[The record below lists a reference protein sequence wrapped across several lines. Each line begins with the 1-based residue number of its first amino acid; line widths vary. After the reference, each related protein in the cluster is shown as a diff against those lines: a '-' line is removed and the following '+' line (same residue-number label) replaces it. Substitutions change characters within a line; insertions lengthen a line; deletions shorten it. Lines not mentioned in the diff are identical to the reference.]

1 MSIGSFFI
9 GEKTVSDEVF
19 ETLTDSGGSPE
30 AGDSSSPDP
39 STGELF
45 ETMDVE
51 SSETLPTEEQIQEEA
66 AKEETLPEE
75 TKAKET
81 ETQEKPKETPEET
94 AKPEEKPEETDK
106 LEPFHKH
113 PRFQEMN
120 KTIKELKSQVEQLTA
135 KPAEETT
142 EDLGYKDI
150 TKLSPEEIQD
160 WQDEDPVGWAKNLLM
175 QAKAEARSDIHAE
188 AQQNTMRAAADKTLD
203 DFVKAHPDFD
213 EVYESRALS
222 KYCDEHPGHNII
234 SAYLA
239 ISEGKAKEAHG
250 KEVENLKA
258 SFEAEKK
265 AAIDAAVKEAVEKI
279 QKQHRAKESVTVIT
293 GDTTSPTVE
302 NEDTDTGGDLTKFLH
317 RQMIKETTA

>member
-1 MSIGSFFI
+1 MS
-9 GEKTVSDEVF
+9 EEAF

-45 ETMDVE
+45 ETMDIE
-51 SSETLPTEEQIQEEA
+51 SPETLPTEEPIQEEA
-66 AKEETLPEE
+66 AKEDTLQEE
-75 TKAKET
+75 KEAKET
-81 ETQEKPKETPEET
+81 ETQEKPKETPEE
-94 AKPEEKPEETDK
+94 PEEKTEETDK

-120 KTIKELKSQVEQLTA
+120 KTIKELKAQVEQLTA
-135 KPAEETT
+135 KPAEETP
-142 EDLGYKDI
+142 EDLGYRDI
-150 TKLSPEEIQD
+150 TKLTPDEIQD

-175 QAKAEARSDIHAE
+175 QAKAEARNDIHAE
-188 AQQNTMRAAADKTLD
+188 AHQNTMRAAADKTLD

-213 EVYESRALS
+213 EVYESRVLS
-222 KYCDEHPGHNII
+222 QYCDEHPGHNII

-239 ISEGKAKEAHG
+239 INEEKTKESHG
-250 KEVENLKA
+250 KEIETLKA

-293 GDTTSPTVE
+293 GDTTSPTVDD
-302 NEDTDTGGDLTKFLH
+302 EDTDTGGDLTKFLH

>member
-1 MSIGSFFI
+1 MS
-9 GEKTVSDEVF
+9 EEAF

-45 ETMDVE
+45 ETMDIE
-51 SSETLPTEEQIQEEA
+51 SPETLPTEEPIQEEA
-66 AKEETLPEE
+66 AKEDTLQEE
-75 TKAKET
+75 KEAKET
-81 ETQEKPKETPEET
+81 ETQEKPKETPEE
-94 AKPEEKPEETDK
+94 PEEKTEETDK

-120 KTIKELKSQVEQLTA
+120 KTIKELKAQVEQLTA
-135 KPAEETT
+135 KPAEETP
-142 EDLGYKDI
+142 EDLGYRDI
-150 TKLSPEEIQD
+150 TKLTPDEIQD

-175 QAKAEARSDIHAE
+175 QAKAEARNDIHAE
-188 AQQNTMRAAADKTLD
+188 AHQNTMRAAADKTLD

-213 EVYESRALS
+213 EVYESRVLS
-222 KYCDEHPGHNII
+222 QYCDEHPGHNII

-239 ISEGKAKEAHG
+239 INEEKAREAHS
-250 KEVENLKA
+250 KEVETLKA

-279 QKQHRAKESVTVIT
+279 QKQYRAKESVTVIT

>member
-1 MSIGSFFI
+1 MSEES
-9 GEKTVSDEVF
+9 F

-45 ETMDVE
+45 ETMDIE
-51 SSETLPTEEQIQEEA
+51 SPETLPTEEPIQEEA
-66 AKEETLPEE
+66 AKEDTLQEE
-75 TKAKET
+75 KEAKET
-81 ETQEKPKETPEET
+81 ETQEKPKETPEE
-94 AKPEEKPEETDK
+94 PEEKTEETDK

-120 KTIKELKSQVEQLTA
+120 KTIKELKAQVEQLTA
-135 KPAEETT
+135 KPAEETP
-142 EDLGYKDI
+142 EDLGYRDI
-150 TKLSPEEIQD
+150 TKMTPDEIQD

-175 QAKAEARSDIHAE
+175 QAKAEVRNDIRAE
-188 AQQNTMRAAADKTLD
+188 AHQNAMRAAADKTLD

-213 EVYESRALS
+213 EVYESRVLS
-222 KYCDEHPGHNII
+222 QYCDEHPGHNII

-239 ISEGKAKEAHG
+239 INEEKARESHG
-250 KEVENLKA
+250 KEIETLKA

-279 QKQHRAKESVTVIT
+279 QKQYRAKESVTVIT
-293 GDTTSPTVE
+293 GDTTSPTVDD
-302 NEDTDTGGDLTKFLH
+302 EDTDTGGDLTKFLH

>member
-1 MSIGSFFI
+1 MS
-9 GEKTVSDEVF
+9 EEAF

-45 ETMDVE
+45 ETMDIE
-51 SSETLPTEEQIQEEA
+51 SPETLPTEEPIQEEA
-66 AKEETLPEE
+66 EKEDTLQEE
-75 TKAKET
+75 KEAKET
-81 ETQEKPKETPEET
+81 ETQEKPKETPEE
-94 AKPEEKPEETDK
+94 PEEKTEETDK

-120 KTIKELKSQVEQLTA
+120 KTIKELRAQVEQLTA
-135 KPAEETT
+135 KPAEETP
-142 EDLGYKDI
+142 EDLGYRDI
-150 TKLSPEEIQD
+150 TKLTPDEMQD

-175 QAKAEARSDIHAE
+175 QAKAEVRNDIRAE
-188 AQQNTMRAAADKTLD
+188 AHQNAMRAAADKTLD

-213 EVYESRALS
+213 EVYESRVLS
-222 KYCDEHPGHNII
+222 QYCDEHPGHNII

-239 ISEGKAKEAHG
+239 INEEKTKEAHG
-250 KEVENLKA
+250 KEIETLKA

-279 QKQHRAKESVTVIT
+279 QKQYRAKESVTVIT
-293 GDTTSPTVE
+293 GDTTSPTVDD
-302 NEDTDTGGDLTKFLH
+302 EDTDTGGDLTKFLH
-317 RQMIKETTA
+317 RRMIMETTA

>member
-1 MSIGSFFI
+1 MS
-9 GEKTVSDEVF
+9 EEAF

-45 ETMDVE
+45 ETMDIE
-51 SSETLPTEEQIQEEA
+51 SPETLPTEEPIQEEA

-75 TKAKET
+75 AKAKET
-81 ETQEKPKETPEET
+81 ETQEKPQETPEET
-94 AKPEEKPEETDK
+94 AKPEEKPEEKPKDDEDK
-106 LEPFHKH
+106 PVPYKRFKEVIDEKNDLKRRIEALEQK
-113 PRFQEMN
+113 
-120 KTIKELKSQVEQLTA
+120 
-135 KPAEETT
+135 KPVEETP

-150 TKLSPEEIQD
+150 TKLTPEEIQD

-175 QAKAEARSDIHAE
+175 QAKAEAKNDIQTE
-188 AQQNTMRAAADKTLD
+188 AHQNTMRAAADKTLD

-213 EVYESRALS
+213 EVYESRVLS
-222 KYCDEHPGHNII
+222 QYCDEHPGHNII

-239 ISEGKAKEAHG
+239 INEEKARESHG
-250 KEVENLKA
+250 KEIETLKA

-293 GDTTSPTVE
+293 GDTTSPTVDD
-302 NEDTDTGGDLTKFLH
+302 EDTDTGGDLTKFLH

>member
-1 MSIGSFFI
+1 L
-9 GEKTVSDEVF
+9 EKTVSEESF

-45 ETMDVE
+45 ETMDIE
-51 SSETLPTEEQIQEEA
+51 SPETLPTEEPIQEEA
-66 AKEETLPEE
+66 AKEDTLQEE
-75 TKAKET
+75 KEAKET
-81 ETQEKPKETPEET
+81 ETQEKPKETPEE
-94 AKPEEKPEETDK
+94 PEEKTEETDK

-120 KTIKELKSQVEQLTA
+120 KTIKELKAQVEQLTA
-135 KPAEETT
+135 KPAEETP
-142 EDLGYKDI
+142 EDLGYRDI
-150 TKLSPEEIQD
+150 TKMTPDEIQD

-175 QAKAEARSDIHAE
+175 QAKAEVRNDIRAE
-188 AQQNTMRAAADKTLD
+188 AHQNAMRAAADKTLD

-213 EVYESRALS
+213 EVYESRVLS
-222 KYCDEHPGHNII
+222 QYCDEHPGHNII

-239 ISEGKAKEAHG
+239 INEEKARESHG
-250 KEVENLKA
+250 KEIETLKA

-279 QKQHRAKESVTVIT
+279 QKQYRAKESVTVIT
-293 GDTTSPTVE
+293 GDTTSPTVDD
-302 NEDTDTGGDLTKFLH
+302 EDTDTGGDLTKFLH

>member
-1 MSIGSFFI
+1 MS
-9 GEKTVSDEVF
+9 EEAF

-45 ETMDVE
+45 ETMDIE
-51 SSETLPTEEQIQEEA
+51 SPETLPTEEPIQEEA
-66 AKEETLPEE
+66 AKEDTLQEE
-75 TKAKET
+75 KEAKET
-81 ETQEKPKETPEET
+81 ETQEKPKETPEEKT
-94 AKPEEKPEETDK
+94 EETDK

-120 KTIKELKSQVEQLTA
+120 KTIKELKAQVEQLTA
-135 KPAEETT
+135 KPAEETP
-142 EDLGYKDI
+142 EDLGYRDI
-150 TKLSPEEIQD
+150 TKLTPDEIQD

-175 QAKAEARSDIHAE
+175 QAKAEARNDIHAE
-188 AQQNTMRAAADKTLD
+188 AHQNTMRAAADKTLD

-213 EVYESRALS
+213 EVYESRVLS
-222 KYCDEHPGHNII
+222 QYCDEHPGHNII

-239 ISEGKAKEAHG
+239 INEEKAREAHG
-250 KEVENLKA
+250 KEVETLKA

-279 QKQHRAKESVTVIT
+279 QKQYRAKESVTVIT

>member
-1 MSIGSFFI
+1 MS
-9 GEKTVSDEVF
+9 EEAF

-45 ETMDVE
+45 ETMDIE
-51 SSETLPTEEQIQEEA
+51 SPETLPTEEPIQEEA
-66 AKEETLPEE
+66 EKEDTLQEE
-75 TKAKET
+75 KEAKET
-81 ETQEKPKETPEET
+81 ETQEKPKETPEE
-94 AKPEEKPEETDK
+94 PEEKTEETDK

-120 KTIKELKSQVEQLTA
+120 KTIKELRAQVEQLTA
-135 KPAEETT
+135 KPAEETF
-142 EDLGYKDI
+142 EDLGYRDI
-150 TKLSPEEIQD
+150 TKLTPDEMQD

-175 QAKAEARSDIHAE
+175 QAKAEVRNDIRAE
-188 AQQNTMRAAADKTLD
+188 AHQNAMRAAADKTLD

-213 EVYESRALS
+213 EVYESRVLS
-222 KYCDEHPGHNII
+222 QYCDEHPGHNII

-239 ISEGKAKEAHG
+239 INEEKAREAHS
-250 KEVENLKA
+250 KEIETLKA

-279 QKQHRAKESVTVIT
+279 QKQYRAKESVTVIT
-293 GDTTSPTVE
+293 GDTTSPTVDD
-302 NEDTDTGGDLTKFLH
+302 EDTDTGGDLTKFLH

>member
-1 MSIGSFFI
+1 MS
-9 GEKTVSDEVF
+9 EEAF

-45 ETMDVE
+45 ETMDIE
-51 SSETLPTEEQIQEEA
+51 SPDTLPTEEPIQEEA
-66 AKEETLPEE
+66 AKEDTLQEE
-75 TKAKET
+75 KEAKET
-81 ETQEKPKETPEET
+81 ETQEKPKETPEE
-94 AKPEEKPEETDK
+94 PEEKTEETDK

-120 KTIKELKSQVEQLTA
+120 KTIKELRAQVEQLTA
-135 KPAEETT
+135 KPAEETF
-142 EDLGYKDI
+142 EDLGYRDI
-150 TKLSPEEIQD
+150 TKLTPDEMQD

-175 QAKAEARSDIHAE
+175 QAKAEVRNDIRAE
-188 AQQNTMRAAADKTLD
+188 AHQNAMRAAADKTLD

-213 EVYESRALS
+213 EVYESRVLS
-222 KYCDEHPGHNII
+222 QYCDEHPGHNII

-239 ISEGKAKEAHG
+239 INEEKAREAHS
-250 KEVENLKA
+250 KEVETLKA

-279 QKQHRAKESVTVIT
+279 QKQYRAKESVTVIT
-293 GDTTSPTVE
+293 GDTTSPTVDD
-302 NEDTDTGGDLTKFLH
+302 EDTDTGGDLTKFLH

>member
-1 MSIGSFFI
+1 MS
-9 GEKTVSDEVF
+9 EEAF

-45 ETMDVE
+45 ETMDIE
-51 SSETLPTEEQIQEEA
+51 SPETLPTEEPIQEEA

-75 TKAKET
+75 AKAKET
-81 ETQEKPKETPEET
+81 ETQEKPQETPEEPEE
-94 AKPEEKPEETDK
+94 KPEEKTEETDK

-120 KTIKELKSQVEQLTA
+120 KTIKELKAQVEQLTA
-135 KPAEETT
+135 KPAEETP
-142 EDLGYKDI
+142 EDLGYRDI
-150 TKLSPEEIQD
+150 TKLTPDEIQD

-175 QAKAEARSDIHAE
+175 QAKAEARNDIHAE
-188 AQQNTMRAAADKTLD
+188 AHQNTMRAAADKTLD

-213 EVYESRALS
+213 EVYESRVLS
-222 KYCDEHPGHNII
+222 QYCDEHPGHNII

-239 ISEGKAKEAHG
+239 INEEKAREAHG
-250 KEVENLKA
+250 KEVETLKA

-279 QKQHRAKESVTVIT
+279 QKQYRAKESVTVIT
-293 GDTTSPTVE
+293 GDTTSPTVDD
-302 NEDTDTGGDLTKFLH
+302 EDTDTGGDLTKFLH

>member
-1 MSIGSFFI
+1 MS
-9 GEKTVSDEVF
+9 EEAF

-45 ETMDVE
+45 ETMDIE
-51 SSETLPTEEQIQEEA
+51 SPDTLPTEEPIQEEA
-66 AKEETLPEE
+66 AKEDTLQEE
-75 TKAKET
+75 KEAKET
-81 ETQEKPKETPEET
+81 ETQEKPKETPEE
-94 AKPEEKPEETDK
+94 PEEKTEETDK

-120 KTIKELKSQVEQLTA
+120 KTIKELRAQVEQLTA
-135 KPAEETT
+135 KPAEETP
-142 EDLGYKDI
+142 EDLGYRDI
-150 TKLSPEEIQD
+150 TKLTPDEIQD

-175 QAKAEARSDIHAE
+175 QAKAEVRNDIRAE
-188 AQQNTMRAAADKTLD
+188 AHQNAMRAAADKTLD

-213 EVYESRALS
+213 EVYESRVLS
-222 KYCDEHPGHNII
+222 QYCDEHPGHNII

-239 ISEGKAKEAHG
+239 INEEKAREAHS
-250 KEVENLKA
+250 KEVETLKA

-279 QKQHRAKESVTVIT
+279 QKQYRAKESVTVIT
-293 GDTTSPTVE
+293 GDTTSPTVDD
-302 NEDTDTGGDLTKFLH
+302 EDTDTGGDLTKFLH

>member
-1 MSIGSFFI
+1 MS
-9 GEKTVSDEVF
+9 EEAF

-45 ETMDVE
+45 ETMDIE
-51 SSETLPTEEQIQEEA
+51 SPETLPTEEPIQEEA
-66 AKEETLPEE
+66 AKEDTLQEE
-75 TKAKET
+75 KEAKET
-81 ETQEKPKETPEET
+81 ETQEKPKETPEE
-94 AKPEEKPEETDK
+94 PEEKTEETDK

-120 KTIKELKSQVEQLTA
+120 KTIKELRAQVEQLTA
-135 KPAEETT
+135 KPAEETP
-142 EDLGYKDI
+142 EDLGYRDI
-150 TKLSPEEIQD
+150 TKLTPDEMQD

-175 QAKAEARSDIHAE
+175 QAKAEARNDIHAE
-188 AQQNTMRAAADKTLD
+188 AHQNTMRAAADKTLD

-213 EVYESRALS
+213 EVYESRVLS
-222 KYCDEHPGHNII
+222 QYCDEHPGHNII

-239 ISEGKAKEAHG
+239 INEEKAREAHS
-250 KEVENLKA
+250 KEVETLKA

-279 QKQHRAKESVTVIT
+279 QKQYRAKESVTVIT
-293 GDTTSPTVE
+293 GDTTSPTVDD
-302 NEDTDTGGDLTKFLH
+302 EDTDTGGDLTKFLH

>member
-1 MSIGSFFI
+1 MS
-9 GEKTVSDEVF
+9 EEAF

-45 ETMDVE
+45 ETMDIE
-51 SSETLPTEEQIQEEA
+51 SPETLPTEEPIQEEA
-66 AKEETLPEE
+66 AKEDTLQEE
-75 TKAKET
+75 KEAKET
-81 ETQEKPKETPEET
+81 ETQEKPKETPEE
-94 AKPEEKPEETDK
+94 PEEKTEETDK

-120 KTIKELKSQVEQLTA
+120 KTIKELKAQVEQLTA
-135 KPAEETT
+135 KPAEETP
-142 EDLGYKDI
+142 EDLGYRDI
-150 TKLSPEEIQD
+150 TKLTPDEIQD

-175 QAKAEARSDIHAE
+175 QAKAEARNDIHAE
-188 AQQNTMRAAADKTLD
+188 AHQNTMRAAADKTLD

-213 EVYESRALS
+213 EVYESRVLS
-222 KYCDEHPGHNII
+222 QYCDEHPGHNII

-239 ISEGKAKEAHG
+239 INEEKAREAHG
-250 KEVENLKA
+250 KEVETLKA

-279 QKQHRAKESVTVIT
+279 QKQYRAKESVTVIT
-293 GDTTSPTVE
+293 GDTTSPTVDD
-302 NEDTDTGGDLTKFLH
+302 EDTYTGGDLTKFLH

>member
-1 MSIGSFFI
+1 MS
-9 GEKTVSDEVF
+9 EEAF

-45 ETMDVE
+45 ETMDIE
-51 SSETLPTEEQIQEEA
+51 SPETLPTEEPIQEEA
-66 AKEETLPEE
+66 AKEDTLQEE
-75 TKAKET
+75 KEAKET
-81 ETQEKPKETPEET
+81 ETQEKPKETPEE
-94 AKPEEKPEETDK
+94 PEEKTEETDK

-120 KTIKELKSQVEQLTA
+120 KTIKELRAQVEQLTA
-135 KPAEETT
+135 KPAEETS
-142 EDLGYKDI
+142 EDLGYRDI
-150 TKLSPEEIQD
+150 TKLTPDEIQD

-175 QAKAEARSDIHAE
+175 QAKAEVRNDIRAE
-188 AQQNTMRAAADKTLD
+188 AHQNAMRAAADKTLD

-213 EVYESRALS
+213 EVYESRVLS
-222 KYCDEHPGHNII
+222 QYCDEHPGHNII

-239 ISEGKAKEAHG
+239 INEEKAREAHS
-250 KEVENLKA
+250 KEVETLKA

-279 QKQHRAKESVTVIT
+279 QKQYRAKESVTVIT
-293 GDTTSPTVE
+293 GDTTSPTVDD
-302 NEDTDTGGDLTKFLH
+302 EDTDTGGDLTKFLH

>member
-1 MSIGSFFI
+1 MS
-9 GEKTVSDEVF
+9 EEAF

-45 ETMDVE
+45 ETMDIE
-51 SSETLPTEEQIQEEA
+51 SPETLPTEEPIQEEA
-66 AKEETLPEE
+66 AKEDTLQEE
-75 TKAKET
+75 KEAKET
-81 ETQEKPKETPEET
+81 ETQEKPKETPEE
-94 AKPEEKPEETDK
+94 PEEKTEETDK

-120 KTIKELKSQVEQLTA
+120 KTIKELKAQVEQLTA
-135 KPAEETT
+135 KPAEETP
-142 EDLGYKDI
+142 EDLGYRDI
-150 TKLSPEEIQD
+150 TKLTPDEIQD

-175 QAKAEARSDIHAE
+175 QAKAEARNDIRAE
-188 AQQNTMRAAADKTLD
+188 AHQNTMRAAADKTLD

-213 EVYESRALS
+213 EVYESRVLS
-222 KYCDEHPGHNII
+222 QYCDEHPGHNII
-234 SAYLA
+234 SAYLT
-239 ISEGKAKEAHG
+239 INEEKAREAHS
-250 KEVENLKA
+250 KEVETLKA

-279 QKQHRAKESVTVIT
+279 QKQYRAKESVTVIT
-293 GDTTSPTVE
+293 GDTTSPTVDD
-302 NEDTDTGGDLTKFLH
+302 EDTDTGGDLTKFLH

>member
-1 MSIGSFFI
+1 L
-9 GEKTVSDEVF
+9 EKTVSEEAF

-45 ETMDVE
+45 ETMDIE
-51 SSETLPTEEQIQEEA
+51 SPETLPTEEPIQEEA
-66 AKEETLPEE
+66 AKEDTLQEE
-75 TKAKET
+75 KEAKET
-81 ETQEKPKETPEET
+81 ETQEKPKETPEE
-94 AKPEEKPEETDK
+94 PEEKTEETDK

-120 KTIKELKSQVEQLTA
+120 KTIKELKAQVEQLTA
-135 KPAEETT
+135 KPAEETP
-142 EDLGYKDI
+142 EDLGYRDI
-150 TKLSPEEIQD
+150 TKLTPDEIQD

-175 QAKAEARSDIHAE
+175 QAKAEARNDIHAE
-188 AQQNTMRAAADKTLD
+188 AHQNTMRAAADKTLD

-213 EVYESRALS
+213 EVYESRVLS
-222 KYCDEHPGHNII
+222 QYCDEHPGHNII

-239 ISEGKAKEAHG
+239 INEEKAREAHG
-250 KEVENLKA
+250 KEVETLKA

-279 QKQHRAKESVTVIT
+279 QKQYRAKESVTVIT
-293 GDTTSPTVE
+293 GDTTSPTVDD
-302 NEDTDTGGDLTKFLH
+302 EDTDTGGDLTKFLH